1 MNPQLDP
8 KRLPQHIAIIMDG
21 NGRWARG
28 RNRSRIFGHREG
40 SNSVREIVS
49 CCRSLGIPYLTLYAF
64 SKENWQRPDR
74 EVKALWQLLKRFL
87 RSQLPEIIE
96 KEIRLCHLGDLEGI
110 PEGVVEELQAAVA
123 ETSRYDKLTLSLA
136 INYGG
141 RQEIARAAR
150 LFAADVQQGKCD
162 LHEFT
167 AERLSQYLFTAE
179 LPDPDLMIRT
189 GGEYRV
195 SNFLLWQ
202 LAYAELYITKVLW
215 PDFRESHF
223 IEALCEYQ
231 RRERRFGK
239 TSEQIRQARFR
250 TGKAKLL

>member
-1 MNPQLDP
+1 MNPKLDP
-8 KRLPQHIAIIMDG
+8 ERLPRHIAIIMDG
-21 NGRWARG
+21 NGRWARE

-40 SNSVREIVS
+40 SNSVREVVS
-49 CCRSLGIPYLTLYAF
+49 CCRRLGIPYLTLYAF

-87 RSQLPEIIE
+87 KSQLPEIIE
-96 KEIRLCHLGDLEGI
+96 KEIRLCHLGDPDGI
-110 PEGVVEELQAAVA
+110 PGDVVEQLQAAVA
-123 ETSRYDKLTLSLA
+123 KTAHYDKLTLSLA
-136 INYGG
+136 VNYGG
-141 RQEIARAAR
+141 RQELARAAR
-150 LFAADVQQGKCD
+150 LFAVDVREGKCD
-162 LHEFT
+162 LHDCT
-167 AERLSQYLFTAE
+167 PERLAGYLFTAE

-215 PDFRESHF
+215 PDFREPHF
-223 IEALCEYQ
+223 MEALGEYQ

-239 TSEQIRQARFR
+239 TSEQVRQARSR
-250 TGKAKLL
+250 TGKAELL